1 MKRVLKRCT
10 VLQWNSLL
18 KRQKVNQQSKL
29 LHTFVISQRRNI
41 MKRILGAILVLAI
54 AFSACNSNKA
64 AYKTANGKKKLK
76 HYNKLQY
83 GERKTFNQ

>member
-1 MKRVLKRCT
+1 MK
-10 VLQWNSLL
+10 QIA
-18 KRQKVNQQSKL
+18 
-29 LHTFVISQRRNI
+29 HTFAISKDANI
-41 MKRILGAILVLAI
+41 MKKILGAILVLAI